1 MGKTFPLKYWG
12 IAVYNCL
19 YWNEKCQNIFAGVA
33 TGVEIFPK
41 KIDFSIGSCYYNH
54 GDYDCTDIFI
64 YCPSRLR

>member
-41 KIDFSIGSCYYNH
+41 KIDFSSGSCYYNH
-54 GDYDCTDIFI
+54 GDYDSTDIFI